1 MLKLRLQY
9 FGHLMRGTDQ
19 SEKTL
24 MTKPG
29 EGDEDGEKAREE
41 EDEVVGWYHRLDGH
55 EFDQAPGVGDGQEG
69 LACCS
74 PWGYKELDMTE

>member
-1 MLKLRLQY
+1 MQRADPL
-9 FGHLMRGTDQ
+9 
-19 SEKTL
+19 EKIL

-55 EFDQAPGVGDGQEG
+55 EFD
-69 LACCS
+69 
-74 PWGYKELDMTE
+74 